1 LPAIDARAGPD
12 VVESRRD
19 GLHRRG
25 MNETTE
31 PRGFSFPDTFEVT
44 AFGPAIPELEAIV
57 LSELTRAGVRPD
69 AGSVRHRKSSA
80 GNYLAVTVS
89 FWCED
94 RGHYENA
101 YARLRAH
108 PAVRWTL

>member
-1 LPAIDARAGPD
+1 
-12 VVESRRD
+12 
-19 GLHRRG
+19 
-25 MNETTE
+25 MNQSTET
-31 PRGFSFPDTFEVT
+31 RGFSFPDHFDVT
-44 AFGPAIPELEAIV
+44 VFGPANPELEAIV
-57 LSELTRAGVRPD
+57 LSELIQAGVRPD
-69 AGSVRHRKSSA
+69 AGSARHRKSSA

-94 RGHYENA
+94 RSHYDNA

>member
-1 LPAIDARAGPD
+1 M
-12 VVESRRD
+12 VESPLD
-19 GLHRRG
+19 GLHPG
-25 MNETTE
+25 AMNDSSA
-31 PRGFSFPDTFEVT
+31 PRGFSFPDVFEVT

-69 AGSVRHRKSSA
+69 LGSVRHRKSSA

>member
-1 LPAIDARAGPD
+1 MHAVT
-12 VVESRRD
+12 VVESPDDDPHPRQ
-19 GLHRRG
+19 

-31 PRGFSFPDTFEVT
+31 PRGFTFPDTFEIT
-44 AFGPAIPELEAIV
+44 AFGPALPELEAIV

-69 AGSVRHRKSSA
+69 LGSVRHRKSSA
-80 GNYLAVTVS
+80 GNFLAVTVS

-94 RGHYENA
+94 RGHYDNA

>member
-1 LPAIDARAGPD
+1 MLESESQGPHPPAM
-12 VVESRRD
+12 S
-19 GLHRRG
+19 
-25 MNETTE
+25 ETTE
-31 PRGFSFPDTFEVT
+31 PRGFTFPDVFEVT

-80 GNYLAVTVS
+80 GNYLAITVS

-94 RGHYENA
+94 RGHYDNA